1 MERRGNKA
9 SWQICRW
16 RIKAEV
22 VTPIAPTK
30 TLHDAKMEEAGLKKL
45 DEKSLMKELLRS
57 GWKRMLGAGQDPE
70 DVEKVARELI
80 KEMELRKLHVFHR
93 DSEGTICIDSFWI
106 KGAVKRVLSQYAE
119 MMRVKRDHKAGKMY
133 DRLVCFVRN
142 FLSVEPTYIPLR
154 RGGQPIKE
162 VSRLIQV
169 YVTTEHG
176 MTNKFYELVDPP
188 AAFECSITVPSIDG
202 IVDYIEDAVN
212 AVFRGVVG
220 IGGLRSSGFGRL
232 KLVSFKQENV
242 NTDVR
247 AE

>member
-16 RIKAEV
+16 RVEAEL

-30 TLHDAKMEEAGLKKL
+30 TLYDAKMEGAGLKRL

-57 GWKRMLGAGQDPE
+57 GWKRMLGASLNPE
-70 DVEKVARELI
+70 DVEKAARELI
-80 KEMELRKLHVFHR
+80 KEMELRKLYVFHR
-93 DSEGTICIDSFWI
+93 DSEGTISLDSYWV
-106 KGAVKRVLSQYAE
+106 KGSVKRVLSQYAE
-119 MMRVKRDHKAGKMY
+119 MMRVKRDHKAAKMY
-133 DRLVCFVRN
+133 DRLVGFVRN
-142 FLSVEPTYIPLR
+142 FLSVEPKYIPLR

-176 MTNKFYELVDPP
+176 TTNKFYELVDPP
-188 AAFECSITVPSIDG
+188 AVFECVITIPSIDG
-202 IVDYIEDAVN
+202 IVDYIEDAVK
-212 AVFRGVVG
+212 AVFSGVVG

-232 KLVSFKQENV
+232 KQISLKREIIDM
-242 NTDVR
+242 DVQV
-247 AE
+247 E